1 MATALITGASSGIGL
16 ELAKLFAADGHDL
29 ILVARS
35 NDALEKLAQELTG
48 KHNVKARVLPV
59 DLSLSSASN
68 QIYEQLSGVEVEF
81 LINNAGFGT
90 FGMVAETKESSLL
103 EMMQVNIVALTQLT
117 RLFLPGMIKRKRGR
131 ILNVASTA
139 AFQPGPLMAVYYASK
154 AYVLSFSE
162 ALANETKGTGVTVT
176 ALCPGPTLTGFQKRA
191 HMEDSNL
198 VSGNLP
204 VMDAAGVAR
213 IGYHAM
219 MKGKTLVIP
228 GMTNRLLAFSVRL
241 GPRKL
246 VTAIARHLQEKG
258 K

>member
-35 NDALEKLAQELTG
+35 KDALEKLAQELTG
-48 KHNVKARVLPV
+48 KHKVKARVLSV
-59 DLSLSSASN
+59 DLSLSSAAN
-68 QIYEQLSGVEVEF
+68 EIYEQLSGVEVEF
-81 LINNAGFGT
+81 LINNAGFGI
-90 FGMVAETKESSLL
+90 FGMVAETKESNLL

-117 RLFLPGMIKRKRGR
+117 RLFLPDMIKRKRGR

-162 ALANETKGTGVTVT
+162 ALANETKGSGVTVT

-213 IGYHAM
+213 VGYRAM

-246 VTAIARHLQEKG
+246 VTAIARHLQERRN
-258 K
+258 